1 MSESPLHDP
10 EGRHDLHGLANPQ
23 NPANPV
29 ILRDAA
35 ITLDHFFD
43 YSETAELEP
52 NQRWSTWDEIGILA
66 GPEPW
71 PDWVITADAAID
83 TDLGILK
90 TGKEAD
96 VFLLERATVDE
107 SVVLAAK
114 RYRSTE
120 HRLFHR
126 DGSYTEGRVVR
137 RSRDRRALV
146 KSSTYGR
153 TVQAGQW
160 ALAEFGYLSRFWSEG
175 LPVPYPVQLD
185 ETELLLELITTTD
198 GETAPR
204 LAQTRP
210 GPATLAAYWEQ
221 LTDAMRL
228 MAQMGLAHGDLSAY
242 NLLATGER
250 IVMIDLPQAVDL
262 IANPSGMEFLAR
274 DCRNV
279 CSWFTARGLDVDAD
293 ELLADLAAYCW

>member
-1 MSESPLHDP
+1 MSESLLPDSFP
-10 EGRHDLHGLANPQ
+10 
-23 NPANPV
+23 
-29 ILRDAA
+29 
-35 ITLDHFFD
+35 D
-43 YSETAELEP
+43 YLEP
-52 NQRWSTWDEIGILA
+52 VELDPHQRWSTWDEIGVLA

-71 PDWVITADAAID
+71 PDWLITADAAID
-83 TDLGILK
+83 TELGVLK

-96 VFLLERATVDE
+96 VFLLERATQDE

-114 RYRSTE
+114 RYRSTD

-126 DGSYTEGRVVR
+126 DHSYTEGRIVR
-137 RSRDRRALV
+137 RSRDRRALA
-146 KSSTYGR
+146 KTSAYGR

-160 ALAEFGYLSRFWSEG
+160 ALAEFGYLCRFWSEG

-185 ETELLLELITTTD
+185 GTELLLELITTPD

-210 GPATLAAYWEQ
+210 DHPTLVAYWEQ

-228 MAQMGLAHGDLSAY
+228 MAQLGLAHGDLSAY
-242 NLLATGER
+242 NLLATGRR

-262 IANPSGMEFLAR
+262 IANPNGMELLAR
-274 DCRNV
+274 DCRNA
-279 CSWFTARGLDVDAD
+279 CSWFAARGLDVDAD
-293 ELLADLAAYCW
+293 ELLADLAAFAY